1 MLYCNR
7 LQAQVKKKYMG
18 THSVKPLDSDKVRGI
33 YFHRLLTDLEALEQM
48 LRDDYFLK
56 EPIHIGAEQ
65 EFCLVDENWQPS
77 DKAMDILED
86 INEEHFTPELTRYNL
101 EINLDPRPLKGT
113 CFSEMHRQ
121 LNDLLDYGQEVA
133 EKHKNYI
140 IITGILPT
148 ITTHYLR
155 EEFMTPRRR
164 YKILSD
170 AIRNVRKSNLEV
182 HITGVDEINLHHD
195 SIMYEGCNTSFQAH
209 LQIDPDHFADTY
221 NWAQAISGPVLSV
234 CTNSP
239 MLMGRELWEE
249 TRIALFTQS
258 VDTRKSTFLLNERE
272 PRVGFGTEW
281 AKGSPADFF
290 KQSIVRFR
298 SLISTD
304 FEDGD
309 SLQQLE
315 EGKTPKLSALNLHNG
330 TVYPWN
336 RLCYGRTHGKPHL
349 RIENRY
355 IPSGPTTSDEIA
367 NMMFWVGVMLGRPK
381 EWEQIHKKMD
391 FRDAKK
397 NFFNAARY
405 GIAAQFHWDNR
416 IVSTKELILEYFLPM
431 AYKGLSKAQVD
442 RADAERYLGIIE
454 RRIHGQNGSEWMVQS
469 YRELRTKFNAR
480 ESLRRLTASLFERS
494 YKGYPVDAWK
504 QINANELSESKKPLM
519 IGNMMK
525 TKVITAQESDSA
537 ALVIQMMKW
546 NNIHHLPVLNDLNE
560 LSGLLS
566 WTDVT
571 HFKGGDE
578 IYEKSIRD
586 LMTEDLITINPDAHL
601 DNAKELMSKHQIN
614 CLPVVVGKAL
624 VGILTSNDFE

>member
-182 HITGVDEINLHHD
+182 HITGVDEINLRHD

-309 SLQQLE
+309 SLHQLA
-315 EGKTPKLSALNLHNG
+315 EGKIPKLSALNLHNG

-381 EWEQIHKKMD
+381 EWEQIHEKMD

-416 IVSTKELILEYFLPM
+416 IVSTRELILEYFLPM

-442 RADAERYLGIIE
+442 RADADRYLGIIE

-469 YRELRTKFNAR
+469 YRELRTRFNAR

-504 QINANELSESKKPLM
+504 QINVNELSASNKPLK
-519 IGNMMK
+519 IGDMMK
-525 TKVITAQESDSA
+525 SKVITAQESDSA

-546 NNIHHLPVLNDLNE
+546 NNIHHLPVLNDVNE

>member
-1 MLYCNR
+1 LLYCNR
-7 LQAQVKKKYMG
+7 LQAQVKTKSMG
-18 THSVKPLDSDKVRGI
+18 THSVKPLDSEKVRGI

-77 DKAMDILED
+77 DKAMEILED
-86 INEEHFTPELTRYNL
+86 IKEEHFTPELTRYNL

-155 EEFMTPRRR
+155 EEYMTPRRR
-164 YKILSD
+164 YKILSE
-170 AIRNVRKSNLEV
+170 AIKNVRKSNLEV
-182 HITGVDEINLHHD
+182 HITGVDEINLRHD

-209 LQIDPDHFADTY
+209 LQIDPDYFADTY

-315 EGKTPKLSALNLHNG
+315 EGKIPKLSALNLHNG

-336 RLCYGRTHGKPHL
+336 RLCYGRTQGKPHL

-355 IPSGPTTSDEIA
+355 MPSGPTTSDEIA

-381 EWEQIHKKMD
+381 EWEQIHEKMD

-416 IVSTKELILEYFLPM
+416 IVSTRELILEYFLPM

-442 RADAERYLGIIE
+442 RADADRYLSIIE

-469 YRELRTKFNAR
+469 YRELRTRFNAR

-504 QINANELSESKKPLM
+504 QINVNELSESDKPLK
-519 IGNMMK
+519 IGDMMK
-525 TKVITAQESDSA
+525 SKVITAQESDSA

-546 NNIHHLPVLNDLNE
+546 NNIHHLPILNDVNE

-624 VGILTSNDFE
+624 VGIFTSNDFE

>member
-1 MLYCNR
+1 M
-7 LQAQVKKKYMG
+7 
-18 THSVKPLDSDKVRGI
+18 
-33 YFHRLLTDLEALEQM
+33 
-48 LRDDYFLK
+48 
-56 EPIHIGAEQ
+56 
-65 EFCLVDENWQPS
+65 
-77 DKAMDILED
+77 
-86 INEEHFTPELTRYNL
+86 
-101 EINLDPRPLKGT
+101 
-113 CFSEMHRQ
+113 
-121 LNDLLDYGQEVA
+121 
-133 EKHKNYI
+133 
-140 IITGILPT
+140 
-148 ITTHYLR
+148 
-155 EEFMTPRRR
+155 
-164 YKILSD
+164 
-170 AIRNVRKSNLEV
+170 
-182 HITGVDEINLHHD
+182 
-195 SIMYEGCNTSFQAH
+195 
-209 LQIDPDHFADTY
+209 
-221 NWAQAISGPVLSV
+221 
-234 CTNSP
+234 
-239 MLMGRELWEE
+239 
-249 TRIALFTQS
+249 
-258 VDTRKSTFLLNERE
+258 
-272 PRVGFGTEW
+272 GFGTEW

-315 EGKTPKLSALNLHNG
+315 EGKIPKLSALNLHNG

-336 RLCYGRTHGKPHL
+336 RLCYGRTQGKPHL

-355 IPSGPTTSDEIA
+355 MPSGPTTSDEIA

-381 EWEQIHKKMD
+381 EWEQIHEKMD

-416 IVSTKELILEYFLPM
+416 IVSTRELILEYFLPM

-442 RADAERYLGIIE
+442 RADADRYLSIIE

-469 YRELRTKFNAR
+469 YRELRTRFNAR

-504 QINANELSESKKPLM
+504 QINVNELSESDKPLK
-519 IGNMMK
+519 IGDMMK
-525 TKVITAQESDSA
+525 SKVITAQESDSA

-546 NNIHHLPVLNDLNE
+546 NNIHHLPILNDVNE

-624 VGILTSNDFE
+624 VGIFTSNDFE

>member
-1 MLYCNR
+1 
-7 LQAQVKKKYMG
+7 MG
-18 THSVKPLDSDKVRGI
+18 THSVKPLDSEKVRGI

-77 DKAMDILED
+77 DKAMEILED
-86 INEEHFTPELTRYNL
+86 IKEEHFTPELTRYNL

-155 EEFMTPRRR
+155 EEYMTPRRR
-164 YKILSD
+164 YKILSE
-170 AIRNVRKSNLEV
+170 AIKNVRKSNLEV
-182 HITGVDEINLHHD
+182 HITGVDEINLRHD

-209 LQIDPDHFADTY
+209 LQIDPDYFADTY

-315 EGKTPKLSALNLHNG
+315 EGKIPKLSALNLHNG

-336 RLCYGRTHGKPHL
+336 RLCYGRTQGKPHL

-355 IPSGPTTSDEIA
+355 MPSGPTTSDEIA

-381 EWEQIHKKMD
+381 EWEQIHEKMD

-416 IVSTKELILEYFLPM
+416 IVSTRELILEYFLPM

-442 RADAERYLGIIE
+442 RADADRYLSIIE

-469 YRELRTKFNAR
+469 YRELRTRFNAR

-504 QINANELSESKKPLM
+504 QINVNELSESDKPLK
-519 IGNMMK
+519 IGDMMK
-525 TKVITAQESDSA
+525 SKVITAQESDSA

-546 NNIHHLPVLNDLNE
+546 NNIHHLPILNDVNE

-624 VGILTSNDFE
+624 VGIFTSNDFE

>member
-1 MLYCNR
+1 
-7 LQAQVKKKYMG
+7 MG
-18 THSVKPLDSDKVRGI
+18 THSVKPLDSEKVRGI

-48 LRDDYFLK
+48 LRDDLFLK

-65 EFCLVDENWQPS
+65 EFCLVDEDWEPS
-77 DKAMDILED
+77 DKAMAILKDIQ
-86 INEEHFTPELTRYNL
+86 EEHFTPELTRYNL
-101 EINLDPRPLKGT
+101 EINLDPRPLEGT
-113 CFSEMHRQ
+113 CFSDMHRQ

-140 IITGILPT
+140 ILTGILPT
-148 ITTHYLR
+148 ISTHYLR
-155 EEFMTPRRR
+155 EDYMTPRER
-164 YKILSD
+164 YKILSE
-170 AIRNVRKSNLEV
+170 AIQKVRKGNLEV
-182 HITGVDEINLHHD
+182 HIMGVDEINLHHD

-209 LQIDPDHFADTY
+209 LQIDPDNFADTY

-272 PRVGFGTEW
+272 PRVGFGTAW
-281 AKGSPADFF
+281 ATGSPADFF

-304 FEDGD
+304 FEEGD

-315 EGKTPKLSALNLHNG
+315 AGITPKLSALNLHNG

-355 IPSGPTTSDEIA
+355 MPSGPTTSDEIA

-381 EWEQIHKKMD
+381 EWEQIHEKMD

-431 AYKGLSKAQVD
+431 AYKGLKKARVD

-480 ESLRRLTASLFERS
+480 ESLQRLTASLFERS
-494 YKGYPVDAWK
+494 YKGYPVDAWTK
-504 QINANELSESKKPLM
+504 INANELSQNTKSLK
-519 IGNMMK
+519 IGDMMK

-546 NNIHHLPVLNDLNE
+546 NNIHHLPILNNLNE

-586 LMTEDLITINPDAHL
+586 LMTEDLITINPGAQYDS
-601 DNAKELMSKHQIN
+601 AKELMSRHQIN
-614 CLPVVVGKAL
+614 CLPVVVGKEL
-624 VGILTSNDFE
+624 VGILTSNDLK